1 MPKRTANTA
10 YRKKRAALLRDKP
23 NCHWCKRRPATEADH
38 LVPWDLVGDDTEM
51 VPACKPCNSRR
62 GAQYQAQKRQNRKT
76 PAQNLDL
83 NNKRV
88 RPTQKQANGANKGET
103 LFFEGP
109 TLPPRPTGD
118 HQ

>member
-38 LVPWDLVGDDTEM
+38 VVPYDLVGDDTEM

-62 GAQYQAQKRQNRKT
+62 GAQYQAQKRQKRKT
-76 PAQNLDL
+76 PAENLKL
-83 NNKRV
+83 NETRV
-88 RPTQKQANGANKGET
+88 RPTQNTKPNKDKAN
-103 LFFEGP
+103 LFFTGP
-109 TLPPRPTGD
+109 TLPDRKSVV
-118 HQ
+118 